1 MADAT
6 RPTFR
11 YERPTIARR
20 EPIPALLVDSAPS
33 SDPLPDSG
41 PV

>member
-6 RPTFR
+6 QPPFR
-11 YERPTIARR
+11 YERPAVARR
-20 EPIPALLVDSAPS
+20 EPIPALLEGALS
-33 SDPLPDSG
+33 SDPVPDSG